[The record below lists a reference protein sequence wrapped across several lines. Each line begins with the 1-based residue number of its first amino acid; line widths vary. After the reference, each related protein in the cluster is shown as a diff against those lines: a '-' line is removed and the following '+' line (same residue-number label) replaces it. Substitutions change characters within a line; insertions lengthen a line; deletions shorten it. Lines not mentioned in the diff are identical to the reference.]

1 MPFQNSMGK
10 RLVHLTFVREGL
22 GMSRQAKIQVVWLG
36 ISVVALAG
44 VAVFAFVRNQ
54 SAQPH
59 NLAGATLADIAKS
72 AQTWEPAF
80 PDWVG
85 KAAEDFSVLD
95 TTGSRHA
102 LSDYRGRNLLVV
114 FWATWCPACNM
125 EIPHLIQLRNA
136 IPEDELGILA
146 ISNEQIEQLK
156 PFAEAKGI
164 NYTVASL
171 SGATLPA
178 PFGQVSAIPTTF
190 FIDRSGT
197 IKFSALGPVSLE
209 ETKAILQAER

>member
-1 MPFQNSMGK
+1 
-10 RLVHLTFVREGL
+10 
-22 GMSRQAKIQVVWLG
+22 MSRQVKIQVVWLVV
-36 ISVVALAG
+36 SVVALAG

-54 SAQPH
+54 SARPH

-80 PDWVG
+80 ATWAG
-85 KAAEDFSVLD
+85 KPAADFSVLD
-95 TTGSRHA
+95 TAGSSRA
-102 LSDYRGRNLLVV
+102 LSDYRGRDLLVV

-125 EIPHLIQLRNA
+125 EIPHLIQLRNEV
-136 IPEDELGILA
+136 PEGELGILA

-171 SGATLPA
+171 GGATLPP
-178 PFGQVSAIPTTF
+178 PFGEVSVIPTTF
-190 FIDRSGT
+190 FIDRNGT
-197 IKFSALGPVSLE
+197 IKLAALGLVPPE
-209 ETKAILQAER
+209 EAKAILRAQQ